1 MPAKRLLTGVLAL
14 LIAASFAAPSGARAA
29 TAGGFTYD
37 VVGANATVTGCD
49 GGDGACP
56 ANIVIPSTLGGK
68 TVTAI
73 DTRAFD
79 GVTTIT
85 ALTIPNTVTEIG
97 SSAFE
102 YAQITTLVIPN
113 SVTTIGDTAFYSM
126 ALTSLTL
133 GNSVTTIGSDAFAYN
148 SLTTLVIPNSVTT
161 ISSTAFYTNNLT
173 SLTLGDHVATIGD
186 YAFEHNHLAAV
197 TIPNSVTEIGGS
209 AFADNGLAALTLG
222 NNVTTFGYGAFE
234 HNSLT
239 SVTIPASV
247 TTYANY
253 VFYDNLITSVTF
265 DGNAPAVNATLFA
278 GNSGLTQV
286 NRYFSATGWSATWGA
301 YTVVVLSDSSETT
314 PPESTLDETPDSTT
328 SSLVA
333 TFEFSG
339 SDNRSSVTFEC
350 SVDGGSYGSCASPFS
365 TSTLSVGSH
374 TFAVRAIDAVG
385 NIDATPASYTWTIGT
400 GLPETN
406 RDGSTWTTLLAFLA
420 ALSAIAG
427 VDLRLRGAK
436 RA

>member
-14 LIAASFAAPSGARAA
+14 LIAASFAAPSSARAA
-29 TAGGFTYD
+29 AAGGFTYD
-37 VVGANATVTGCD
+37 IVGANATVTGCD

-56 ANIVIPSTLGGK
+56 ATINIPSTLGGK
-68 TVTAI
+68 TVTTI

-79 GVTTIT
+79 GIPGIT

-102 YAQITTLVIPN
+102 YAQITTLVIPD
-113 SVTTIGDTAFYSM
+113 SVTTIG
-126 ALTSLTL
+126 
-133 GNSVTTIGSDAFAYN
+133 N
-148 SLTTLVIPNSVTT
+148 
-161 ISSTAFYTNNLT
+161 TAFYTNNLT
-173 SLTLGDHVATIGD
+173 SLTLGDHVTTIGN

-278 GNSGLTQV
+278 GNSGLTEV
-286 NRYFSATGWSATWGA
+286 NRYFSATGWGATWGA
-301 YTVVVLSDSSETT
+301 YTVAVLSDSSETT
-314 PPESTLDETPDSTT
+314 PPESTLDEAPDSTT

-350 SVDGGSYGSCASPFS
+350 SVDGGSYVSCASPFS
-365 TSTLSVGSH
+365 TSTLSVGPH
-374 TFAVRAIDAVG
+374 TFAVRAVDAVG
-385 NIDATPASYTWTIGT
+385 NTDPTPASYTWTIET
-400 GLPETN
+400 ALPETN
-406 RDGSTWTTLLAFLA
+406 RDDSAWATLLAFLA
-420 ALSAIAG
+420 ALSAIVG